1 MTIRCIAVDD
11 EPLALDI
18 IESYVSKLPYLE
30 LVKTCSSATEAMQ
43 VLQEEQI
50 DLMFLDIEM
59 PELTGIQFLNILK
72 HQPLIIFTTAYP
84 DYALEGFNQDAVD
97 YLLKPIPF
105 DRFLKAVTKAQERLQ
120 RNGKNSE
127 AAAAQAPTQYVAP
140 QHEQDFMFVKAD
152 YKTIRVDFKDILWIE
167 GLKDYIII
175 QTKEQK
181 IITLLSMNK
190 MMEKLPDSKF
200 LRVHRSFI
208 VSLQKIDSIEKSR
221 IRIGNK
227 EVPIGEV
234 YKEQFLKWVEENN
247 IQ

>member
-1 MTIRCIAVDD
+1 MIIRCIAVDD

-18 IESYVSKLPYLE
+18 LESYISKLPYLQ

-43 VLQEEQI
+43 VLQEEQV

-72 HQPLIIFTTAYP
+72 NQPLVIFTTAYP
-84 DYALEGFNQDAVD
+84 EYAMEGFNHDAVD

-105 DRFLKAVTKAQERLQ
+105 DRFLKAVTKAQERMQQ
-120 RNGKNSE
+120 RHPKLTE
-127 AAAAQAPTQYVAP
+127 QTIIPQASPA
-140 QHEQDFMFVKAD
+140 HEQEFMFVKAD

-167 GLKDYIII
+167 GLKDYVII
-175 QTKEQK
+175 QTKDQK

-208 VSLQKIDSIEKSR
+208 VSLPKIDSIEKSR
-221 IRIGNK
+221 IRIGQK
-227 EVPIGEV
+227 EIPIGEV
-234 YKEQFLKWVEENN
+234 YKDQFLKWVEENN
-247 IQ
+247 IM

>member
-18 IESYVSKLPYLE
+18 IESYISKLPFLE

-43 VLQEEQI
+43 VLQEEQV

-120 RNGKNSE
+120 RNGKSTE
-127 AAAAQAPTQYVAP
+127 AAAPAQHSP
-140 QHEQDFMFVKAD
+140 QQEQDFMFVKAD

-175 QTKEQK
+175 QTKDQK

-190 MMEKLPDSKF
+190 MMEKLPDTKF

-227 EVPIGEV
+227 EIPIGEV
-234 YKEQFLKWVEENN
+234 YKEQFLKWVDENN

>member
-1 MTIRCIAVDD
+1 MTIRCLAVDD

-18 IESYVSKLPYLE
+18 IESYVSKLPFLK

-43 VLQEEQI
+43 VLQEEQV

-120 RNGKNSE
+120 RSGSKASE
-127 AAAAQAPTQYVAP
+127 AAPAAQPATAE
-140 QHEQDFMFVKAD
+140 HDFIFVKAD

-175 QTKEQK
+175 QTKDQK

-227 EVPIGEV
+227 EIPIGEV
-234 YKEQFLKWVEENN
+234 YKEAFLKWVEENN

>member
-18 IESYVSKLPYLE
+18 LESYIGKLPFLK

-59 PELTGIQFLNILK
+59 PELTGIQLLNILK
-72 HQPLIIFTTAYP
+72 YQPLIIFTTAYP

-120 RNGKNSE
+120 RNSKPIETTQG
-127 AAAAQAPTQYVAP
+127 AQL
-140 QHEQDFMFVKAD
+140 EQEFMFVKAD
-152 YKTIRVDFKDILWIE
+152 YKSIRVDFKDILWIE

-175 QTKEQK
+175 QTNEQK

-190 MMEKLPDSKF
+190 MMEKLSDSKF

-208 VSLQKIDSIEKSR
+208 VSLQKINSIEKSR
-221 IRIGNK
+221 IKIGAK
-227 EVPIGEV
+227 EIPIGEV

>member
-1 MTIRCIAVDD
+1 MTIRCLAVDD

-18 IESYVSKLPYLE
+18 LESYISKLPFLH

-43 VLQEEQI
+43 VLQEEQV

-72 HQPLIIFTTAYP
+72 HHPLIIFTTAYT

-105 DRFLKAVTKAQERLQ
+105 DRFVKAVNKAQERLQ
-120 RNGKNSE
+120 RNGKTSKTP
-127 AAAAQAPTQYVAP
+127 AAAPAPAE
-140 QHEQDFMFVKAD
+140 HDFMFVKAD

-175 QTKEQK
+175 QTKDQK

-208 VSLQKIDSIEKSR
+208 VALQKIDSIEKSR
-221 IRIGNK
+221 IRIGAK
-227 EVPIGEV
+227 EIPIGEV
-234 YKEQFLKWVEENN
+234 YKDHFLRWVEENN

>member
-1 MTIRCIAVDD
+1 MDD

-18 IESYVSKLPYLE
+18 IESYISKLPFLK

-43 VLQEEQI
+43 VLQQEQI

-72 HQPLIIFTTAYP
+72 QQPLIIFTTAYP

-120 RNGKNSE
+120 GKGKATESSATASAP
-127 AAAAQAPTQYVAP
+127 AAP
-140 QHEQDFMFVKAD
+140 EQDFMFVKAD

-175 QTKEQK
+175 QTKDQK

-190 MMEKLPDSKF
+190 MMEKLPESKF
-200 LRVHRSFI
+200 MRVHRSFI

-227 EVPIGEV
+227 EIPIGEV
-234 YKEQFLKWVEENN
+234 YKENFLKWVEENN

>member
-1 MTIRCIAVDD
+1 MTVRCIAVDD

-18 IESYVSKLPYLE
+18 IESYISKLPFLK
-30 LVKTCSSATEAMQ
+30 LVRTCSSATEAMQ
-43 VLQEEQI
+43 VLQEEQV

-120 RNGKNSE
+120 RNGRATE
-127 AAAAQAPTQYVAP
+127 PAQPIPAP
-140 QHEQDFMFVKAD
+140 QAAPVQDFMFVKAD
-152 YKTIRVDFKDILWIE
+152 YKTIRVDFRDILWIE

-175 QTKEQK
+175 QTKDQK

-190 MMEKLPDSKF
+190 MMEKLQDSKF

-227 EVPIGEV
+227 EIPIGEV

>member
-1 MTIRCIAVDD
+1 MTITCLAVDD

-18 IESYVSKLPYLE
+18 IESYVSKLPFLH

-43 VLQEEQI
+43 VLQEEQV

-120 RNGKNSE
+120 RNGKPAEPHAIASPP
-127 AAAAQAPTQYVAP
+127 AA
-140 QHEQDFMFVKAD
+140 EQDFMFVKAD

-175 QTKEQK
+175 QTKDQK

-190 MMEKLPDSKF
+190 MMEKLPAAKF

-227 EVPIGEV
+227 EIPIGEV
-234 YKEQFLKWVEENN
+234 YKDQFLRWVEENN

>member
-1 MTIRCIAVDD
+1 MTIRCLAVDD

-18 IESYVSKLPYLE
+18 IESYISKLPFLQ

-43 VLQEEQI
+43 VLQDEKI

-72 HQPLIIFTTAYP
+72 NQPLIIFTTAYP
-84 DYALEGFNQDAVD
+84 DYALEGFNHDAVD

-120 RNGKNSE
+120 RNPKPTE
-127 AAAAQAPTQYVAP
+127 VPATPLAAPAAE
-140 QHEQDFMFVKAD
+140 HDFMFVKAD
-152 YKTIRVDFKDILWIE
+152 YKTIRVDFRDILWIE

-175 QTKEQK
+175 QTKDQK

-190 MMEKLPDSKF
+190 MMEKLPETKF

-208 VSLQKIDSIEKSR
+208 VALQKIDSIEKSR

-227 EVPIGEV
+227 EIPIGEV
-234 YKEQFLKWVEENN
+234 YKDHFLKWVEENN

>member
-18 IESYVSKLPYLE
+18 IESYVSKLPYLQ

-43 VLQEEQI
+43 VLQEGPI

-105 DRFLKAVTKAQERLQ
+105 DRFLKAVNKAQERMQ
-120 RNGKNSE
+120 RNGKTTD
-127 AAAAQAPTQYVAP
+127 AAPVATLTAPE
-140 QHEQDFMFVKAD
+140 HDFMFVKAD
-152 YKTIRVDFKDILWIE
+152 YKTVRIDFKDILWIE

-175 QTKEQK
+175 QTKDQK

-190 MMEKLPDSKF
+190 MMEKLPDTKF

-221 IRIGNK
+221 IRIGSK
-227 EVPIGEV
+227 EIPIGEV
-234 YKEQFLKWVEENN
+234 YKEAFLKWVEENN
-247 IQ
+247 IL

>member
-11 EPLALDI
+11 EPLALEI
-18 IESYVSKLPYLE
+18 IESYISKLPFLE
-30 LVKTCSSATEAMQ
+30 LVCTCASATEAMQ
-43 VLQEEQI
+43 VLQEKQV

-59 PELTGIQFLNILK
+59 PQLTGIQFLNILK

-120 RNGKNSE
+120 RASKTPE
-127 AAAAQAPTQYVAP
+127 AHAAP
-140 QHEQDFMFVKAD
+140 EQDFIFVKAD
-152 YKTIRVDFKDILWIE
+152 YKNIRVDFKDILWIE

-175 QTKEQK
+175 QAKDQK

-190 MMEKLPDSKF
+190 MMEKLPDAKF

-221 IRIGNK
+221 IRIGKK
-227 EVPIGEV
+227 EIPIGEV

>member
-18 IESYVSKLPYLE
+18 IESYISKLPFLQ

-43 VLQEEQI
+43 VLQEEQV

-120 RNGKNSE
+120 RNGKATE
-127 AAAAQAPTQYVAP
+127 GGAASTTAPHAQQL
-140 QHEQDFMFVKAD
+140 EQDFMFVKAD
-152 YKTIRVDFKDILWIE
+152 YKTIRVDFRDILWIE

-175 QTKEQK
+175 QTRDQK

-190 MMEKLPDSKF
+190 MMEKLPETKF

-221 IRIGNK
+221 IKIGNK
-227 EVPIGEV
+227 EIPIGEV
-234 YKEQFLKWVEENN
+234 YKDQFLKWVEENN

>member
-1 MTIRCIAVDD
+1 MTVRCIAVDD

-18 IESYVSKLPYLE
+18 IESYISKLPFLK
-30 LVKTCSSATEAMQ
+30 LVRTCSSATEAMQ
-43 VLQEEQI
+43 VLQEEQV

-120 RNGKNSE
+120 RNGRATE
-127 AAAAQAPTQYVAP
+127 ALQHIPAP
-140 QHEQDFMFVKAD
+140 QAAPVQDFMFVKAD
-152 YKTIRVDFKDILWIE
+152 YKTIRVDFRDILWIE

-175 QTKEQK
+175 QTKDQK

-190 MMEKLPDSKF
+190 MMEKLQDSKF

-227 EVPIGEV
+227 EIPIGEV

>member
-1 MTIRCIAVDD
+1 MKIRCIAVDD

-18 IESYVSKLPYLE
+18 IESYISKLPFLE
-30 LVKTCSSATEAMQ
+30 LVQTCASATEAMQ

-72 HQPLIIFTTAYP
+72 KQPLIIFTTAYP

-120 RNGKNSE
+120 RHEKTPEPQTS
-127 AAAAQAPTQYVAP
+127 AP
-140 QHEQDFMFVKAD
+140 EQDFMFVKAD
-152 YKTIRVDFKDILWIE
+152 YKSIRVDFKDILWIE

-175 QTKEQK
+175 QTKDQK

-200 LRVHRSFI
+200 LRVHRSYI

-221 IRIGNK
+221 IRIGSK
-227 EVPIGEV
+227 EIPIGEV
-234 YKEQFLKWVEENN
+234 YREQFLKWVEENN

>member
-1 MTIRCIAVDD
+1 MTVRCIAVDD

-18 IESYVSKLPYLE
+18 IESYISKLPFLK
-30 LVKTCSSATEAMQ
+30 LVRTCSSATEAMQ
-43 VLQEEQI
+43 VLQEEQV

-120 RNGKNSE
+120 RNGKATE
-127 AAAAQAPTQYVAP
+127 AP
-140 QHEQDFMFVKAD
+140 QHAPPAPEHDFMFVKAD

-175 QTKEQK
+175 QTKDHK

-190 MMEKLPDSKF
+190 MMEKLQDSKF

-227 EVPIGEV
+227 EIPIGEV
-234 YKEQFLKWVEENN
+234 YKEHFLKWVEENN

>member
-1 MTIRCIAVDD
+1 MTIRCLAVDD

-18 IESYVSKLPYLE
+18 IESYVSKLPFLQ

-43 VLQEEQI
+43 VLQQEQI

-84 DYALEGFNQDAVD
+84 NYALEGFNHDAVD

-105 DRFLKAVTKAQERLQ
+105 DRFLKAVTKAQERML
-120 RNGKNSE
+120 RSSKAPE
-127 AAAAQAPTQYVAP
+127 VVVAAPAP
-140 QHEQDFMFVKAD
+140 QVPEQDFMFVKAD
-152 YKTIRVDFKDILWIE
+152 YKTVRVGFADILWIE

-175 QTKEQK
+175 QTKDQK

-190 MMEKLPDSKF
+190 AMEKLPESRF
-200 LRVHRSFI
+200 MRVHRSFI
-208 VSLQKIDSIEKSR
+208 VALHKIDSIEKGR

-227 EVPIGEV
+227 EIPIGEV
-234 YKEQFLKWVEENN
+234 YKDQFLHWVEENN

>member
-18 IESYVSKLPYLE
+18 IESYISKLPFLQ
-30 LVKTCSSATEAMQ
+30 LVRTCSSATEAMQ
-43 VLQEEQI
+43 VLQEEQV

-59 PELTGIQFLNILK
+59 PELTGLQFLNILK
-72 HQPLIIFTTAYP
+72 NQPLIIFTTAYP

-120 RNGKNSE
+120 RNAKPSE
-127 AAAAQAPTQYVAP
+127 AAAATVQQAPQ
-140 QHEQDFMFVKAD
+140 QEQDFMFVKAD

-175 QTKEQK
+175 HTKDQK

-190 MMEKLPDSKF
+190 MMEKLPESKF

-221 IRIGNK
+221 IKIGNK
-227 EVPIGEV
+227 EIPIGEV
-234 YKEQFLKWVEENN
+234 YKDHFLKWVEENN

>member
-120 RNGKNSE
+120 RNGKQNESSTTH
-127 AAAAQAPTQYVAP
+127 AAPLHQPP
-140 QHEQDFMFVKAD
+140 HHEQDFMFVKAD
-152 YKTIRVDFKDILWIE
+152 YKTIRVDFRDILWIE

-175 QTKEQK
+175 QTKDQK

-190 MMEKLPDSKF
+190 MMEKLPDTKF

-227 EVPIGEV
+227 EIPIGEV

>member
-1 MTIRCIAVDD
+1 MNLRCIAVDD

-18 IESYVSKLPYLE
+18 IESYISKLPFLQ
-30 LVKTCSSATEAMQ
+30 LIRTCSSATEAMQ
-43 VLQEEQI
+43 VLQEEKV

-72 HQPLIIFTTAYP
+72 NQPLIIFTTAYP

-120 RNGKNSE
+120 RNGKASE
-127 AAAAQAPTQYVAP
+127 ATPAAPVAHAP
-140 QHEQDFMFVKAD
+140 QEHDFMFVKAD

-175 QTKEQK
+175 QTKDQK

-190 MMEKLPDSKF
+190 MMEKLSDAKF

-227 EVPIGEV
+227 EIPIGEV

>member
-1 MTIRCIAVDD
+1 MTIRCLAVDD

-18 IESYVSKLPYLE
+18 IESYISKLPFLQ
-30 LVKTCSSATEAMQ
+30 LVTTCSSATEAMQ
-43 VLQEEQI
+43 VLQEEQV

-72 HQPLIIFTTAYP
+72 NQPLIIFTTAYP

-105 DRFLKAVTKAQERLQ
+105 DRFVKAVTKAQERLQ
-120 RNGKNSE
+120 RSNKPAE
-127 AAAAQAPTQYVAP
+127 APAAAIIPPTPAAPE
-140 QHEQDFMFVKAD
+140 HDFMFVKAD

-190 MMEKLPDSKF
+190 MMEKLPNSQF

-227 EVPIGEV
+227 EIPIGEV
-234 YKEQFLKWVEENN
+234 YKEHFLKWVEENN

>member
-1 MTIRCIAVDD
+1 MMIRCIAVDD

-18 IESYVSKLPYLE
+18 IESYIGKLPYLQ

-43 VLQEEQI
+43 VLQEEQV

-72 HQPLIIFTTAYP
+72 NQPLIIFTTAYP
-84 DYALEGFNQDAVD
+84 EYALEGFNHNTVD

-105 DRFLKAVTKAQERLQ
+105 DRFLKAVSKVQERVHGS
-120 RNGKNSE
+120 NKVSDTNSHNITP
-127 AAAAQAPTQYVAP
+127 ATP
-140 QHEQDFMFVKAD
+140 EQEFLFVKAD

-175 QTKEQK
+175 QTRDQK

-190 MMEKLPDSKF
+190 MMEKLPNSKF

-221 IRIGNK
+221 IRIGAK
-227 EVPIGEV
+227 EIPIGEV
-234 YKEQFLKWVEENN
+234 YKDEFMKWVEDNN

>member
-18 IESYVSKLPYLE
+18 IESYIRKLPFLE
-30 LVKTCSSATEAMQ
+30 LVQTCSSATEAMQ
-43 VLQEEQI
+43 VLQAEQV

-59 PELTGIQFLNILK
+59 PELTGLQFLNILK

-84 DYALEGFNQDAVD
+84 NYALEGFNHDAVD

-105 DRFLKAVTKAQERLQ
+105 DRFFKAVTKAQERLHFSH
-120 RNGKNSE
+120 NNNSK
-127 AAAAQAPTQYVAP
+127 ASAPPAP
-140 QHEQDFMFVKAD
+140 ATPAIEQDFMFVKAD
-152 YKTIRVDFKDILWIE
+152 YKTIRVDFQDILWIE

-175 QTKEQK
+175 QTKDQK

-190 MMEKLPDSKF
+190 MMEKLPSNKF

-208 VSLQKIDSIEKSR
+208 VALQKIDSIEKSR
-221 IRIGNK
+221 IRVRSK
-227 EVPIGEV
+227 EIPVGEV

>member
-1 MTIRCIAVDD
+1 MNIRCIAVDD

-18 IESYVSKLPYLE
+18 IESYVSKLPFLH

-43 VLQEEQI
+43 VLHEEQV

-72 HQPLIIFTTAYP
+72 KQPLIIFTTAYP

-120 RNGKNSE
+120 RNVKVTE
-127 AAAAQAPTQYVAP
+127 AHPAAPAIHAPTE
-140 QHEQDFMFVKAD
+140 HDFMFVKAD

-175 QTKEQK
+175 QTKDQK

-190 MMEKLPDSKF
+190 MMEKLPDTKF

>member
-1 MTIRCIAVDD
+1 MTVRCIAVDD

-18 IESYVSKLPYLE
+18 IESYISKLPFLK
-30 LVKTCSSATEAMQ
+30 LVRTCSSATEAMQ
-43 VLQEEQI
+43 VLQEEQV

-105 DRFLKAVTKAQERLQ
+105 DRFLKAVTKAQDRLQ
-120 RNGKNSE
+120 RNGKATE
-127 AAAAQAPTQYVAP
+127 AP
-140 QHEQDFMFVKAD
+140 QHAPPTPHAAPEHDFMFVKAD

-175 QTKEQK
+175 QTKDQK

-190 MMEKLPDSKF
+190 MMEKLQDSKF

-227 EVPIGEV
+227 EIPIGEV

>member
-1 MTIRCIAVDD
+1 MTIRCLAVDD

-18 IESYVSKLPYLE
+18 IESYIGKLPYLQ

-43 VLQEEQI
+43 VLQEEQV
-50 DLMFLDIEM
+50 DLIFLDIEM

-72 HQPLIIFTTAYP
+72 HQPLVIFTTAYP

-120 RNGKNSE
+120 RDNGKSNKQ
-127 AAAAQAPTQYVAP
+127 AATAAPAPAAP
-140 QHEQDFMFVKAD
+140 AHEQDFMFVKAD

-190 MMEKLPDSKF
+190 MMEKLSDAKF

-227 EVPIGEV
+227 EIPIGEV

>member
-18 IESYVSKLPYLE
+18 IESYVSKLPYLK
-30 LVKTCSSATEAMQ
+30 LVQTCSSATEAMQ
-43 VLQEEQI
+43 VLQQEQV

-97 YLLKPIPF
+97 YLLKPIPY

-120 RNGKNSE
+120 RNGKPQE
-127 AAAAQAPTQYVAP
+127 LTVAAAAPQATE
-140 QHEQDFMFVKAD
+140 HEFMFVKAD
-152 YKTIRVDFKDILWIE
+152 YKTVRVDFKDILWIE

-175 QTKEQK
+175 QTRDQK

-190 MMEKLPDSKF
+190 AMEKLPESRF
-200 LRVHRSFI
+200 MRVHRSFI
-208 VSLQKIDSIEKSR
+208 VALQKIDSIEKGR

-227 EVPIGEV
+227 EIPIGEV
-234 YKEQFLKWVEENN
+234 YKDQFLHWVEENN

>member
-1 MTIRCIAVDD
+1 MTIRCLAVDD

-18 IESYVSKLPYLE
+18 LESYTKKLPFLT

-59 PELTGIQFLNILK
+59 PELTGIQLLNILR
-72 HQPLIIFTTAYP
+72 HPPLIIFTTAYP
-84 DYALEGFNQDAVD
+84 NYALEGFNQDAVD

-105 DRFLKAVTKAQERLQ
+105 DRFFKAVNKAQERLQ
-120 RNGKNSE
+120 HNHVKQVPETPVRVQQ
-127 AAAAQAPTQYVAP
+127 AAP
-140 QHEQDFMFVKAD
+140 EQEFMFVKAD
-152 YKTIRVDFKDILWIE
+152 YKTIRVDFKDIMWVE
-167 GLKDYIII
+167 GLKDYVII
-175 QTKEQK
+175 QTKDQK

-190 MMEKLPDSKF
+190 MMEKLPPSKF

-208 VSLQKIDSIEKSR
+208 VALQKIDSIEKSR

-227 EVPIGEV
+227 EIPIGEV
-234 YKEQFLKWVEENN
+234 YKDQFLKWVEENN

>member
-1 MTIRCIAVDD
+1 MNIRCLAVDD

-18 IESYVSKLPYLE
+18 IESYISKLPYLQ

-43 VLQEEQI
+43 VLQQEQV
-50 DLMFLDIEM
+50 DLIFLDIEM

-105 DRFLKAVTKAQERLQ
+105 DRFIKAVTKAQERLQ
-120 RNGKNSE
+120 RNGKSAE
-127 AAAAQAPTQYVAP
+127 TPAAAAPAAAT
-140 QHEQDFMFVKAD
+140 EQDFMFVKAD

-208 VSLQKIDSIEKSR
+208 VSLQKIDCIEKSR

-234 YKEQFLKWVEENN
+234 YKDLFLKWVEENN

>member
-1 MTIRCIAVDD
+1 MTIRCLAVDD

-18 IESYVSKLPYLE
+18 IESYVSKLPFLK

-43 VLQEEQI
+43 VLQEEQV

-105 DRFLKAVTKAQERLQ
+105 DRFLKAVTKAQARLQ
-120 RNGKNSE
+120 QHNGKQTE
-127 AAAAQAPTQYVAP
+127 APAAPAAP
-140 QHEQDFMFVKAD
+140 QQPAEHEFMFVKAD
-152 YKTIRVDFKDILWIE
+152 YKTVRVDFRDILWIE

-175 QTKEQK
+175 QTKDQK

-190 MMEKLPDSKF
+190 AMEKLPESKF
-200 LRVHRSFI
+200 MRVHRSFI

-221 IRIGNK
+221 IRIGSK
-227 EVPIGEV
+227 EIPIGEV
-234 YKEQFLKWVEENN
+234 YKDQFLKWVEENN
-247 IQ
+247 MQ

>member
-1 MTIRCIAVDD
+1 MTLRCIAVDD

-18 IESYVSKLPYLE
+18 IESYIGKLPFLK
-30 LVKTCSSATEAMQ
+30 LVRTCSSATEAMQ
-43 VLQEEQI
+43 VLQEEQV

-120 RNGKNSE
+120 RNGRDRE
-127 AAAAQAPTQYVAP
+127 APLAAPTPQAAP
-140 QHEQDFMFVKAD
+140 EHDFMFVKAD

-175 QTKEQK
+175 QTKDQK

-190 MMEKLPDSKF
+190 MMEKLQDSKF

-221 IRIGNK
+221 IRIGSK
-227 EVPIGEV
+227 EIPIGEV

>member
-1 MTIRCIAVDD
+1 M
-11 EPLALDI
+11 
-18 IESYVSKLPYLE
+18 
-30 LVKTCSSATEAMQ
+30 
-43 VLQEEQI
+43 
-50 DLMFLDIEM
+50 
-59 PELTGIQFLNILK
+59 
-72 HQPLIIFTTAYP
+72 
-84 DYALEGFNQDAVD
+84 
-97 YLLKPIPF
+97 KPVPF
-105 DRFLKAVTKAQERLQ
+105 DRFLKAVTKAQERLN
-120 RNGKNSE
+120 RSGKASD
-127 AAAAQAPTQYVAP
+127 AASGSQL
-140 QHEQDFMFVKAD
+140 EQEFMFVKAD
-152 YKTIRVDFKDILWIE
+152 YKTLRVEFKDILWIE

-190 MMEKLPDSKF
+190 MMEKLPDSRF

-221 IRIGNK
+221 IKIGAK

>member
-1 MTIRCIAVDD
+1 MNVRCIAVDD

-18 IESYVSKLPYLE
+18 IESYISKLPFLK
-30 LVKTCSSATEAMQ
+30 LVRTCSSATEAMQ
-43 VLQEEQI
+43 VLQEEQV

-120 RNGKNSE
+120 RNGRATE
-127 AAAAQAPTQYVAP
+127 AP
-140 QHEQDFMFVKAD
+140 QHVPAPHAPPPQDFMFVKAD
-152 YKTIRVDFKDILWIE
+152 YKTIRVDFRDILWIE

-175 QTKEQK
+175 QTRDQK

-190 MMEKLPDSKF
+190 MMEKLQDSKF

-227 EVPIGEV
+227 EIPIGEV

>member
-1 MTIRCIAVDD
+1 MTIRCLAVDD

-18 IESYVSKLPYLE
+18 IESYVSKLPFLQ

-43 VLQEEQI
+43 VLQEEKI

-72 HQPLIIFTTAYP
+72 NQPLIIFTTAYP
-84 DYALEGFNQDAVD
+84 DYALEGFNYDAVD

-120 RNGKNSE
+120 HNGKPTE
-127 AAAAQAPTQYVAP
+127 TPAAPVAAPAAE
-140 QHEQDFMFVKAD
+140 HDFMFVKAD

-175 QTKEQK
+175 QTRDQK

-190 MMEKLPDSKF
+190 MMEKLPETKF

-208 VSLQKIDSIEKSR
+208 VALQKIDSIEKSR

-227 EVPIGEV
+227 EIPIGEV
-234 YKEQFLKWVEENN
+234 YKDQFLKWVEENN

>member
-18 IESYVSKLPYLE
+18 IESYVSKLPYLHI
-30 LVKTCSSATEAMQ
+30 VKTCSSATEAMQ
-43 VLQEEQI
+43 VLQDENI
-50 DLMFLDIEM
+50 DLMLLDIEM

-84 DYALEGFNQDAVD
+84 EYALEGFNHNTVD

-105 DRFLKAVTKAQERLQ
+105 DRFLKAASKVQERMQ
-120 RNGKNSE
+120 GIAKNAE
-127 AAAAQAPTQYVAP
+127 TPTQPAG
-140 QHEQDFMFVKAD
+140 QEHEFMFVKAD
-152 YKTIRVDFKDILWIE
+152 YKTIRVDFKDVLWIE
-167 GLKDYIII
+167 GLKDYIVIH
-175 QTKEQK
+175 TKDQK

-208 VSLQKIDSIEKSR
+208 VSLQRIDSIEKSR
-221 IRIGNK
+221 IKVGAK
-227 EVPIGEV
+227 EIPIGEV
-234 YKEQFLKWVEENN
+234 YKDEFMKWVEENN

>member
-1 MTIRCIAVDD
+1 MTIRCLAVDD

-18 IESYVSKLPYLE
+18 IESYISKLPYLK

-43 VLQEEQI
+43 VLREEQI

-72 HQPLIIFTTAYP
+72 NQPLIIFTTAYP

-120 RNGKNSE
+120 RVPAKTAE
-127 AAAAQAPTQYVAP
+127 AAPTPAPAAQE
-140 QHEQDFMFVKAD
+140 HDFMFVKAD

-181 IITLLSMNK
+181 IITLLSMSK
-190 MMEKLPDSKF
+190 MMEKLPESKF

-227 EVPIGEV
+227 EIPIGEV
-234 YKEQFLKWVEENN
+234 YKDTFLKWVEENN

>member
-1 MTIRCIAVDD
+1 MMIRCLAVDD

-18 IESYVSKLPYLE
+18 IESYISKLPYLH

-43 VLQEEQI
+43 VLQEEQV

-84 DYALEGFNQDAVD
+84 EYALEGFNHNTVD

-105 DRFLKAVTKAQERLQ
+105 DRFLKAVSKVQERMQGSIKTSDNSLHSGQTAQEQEFL
-120 RNGKNSE
+120 
-127 AAAAQAPTQYVAP
+127 
-140 QHEQDFMFVKAD
+140 FVKAD

-175 QTKEQK
+175 QTKDQK

-190 MMEKLPDSKF
+190 MMDKLPDTKF

-221 IRIGNK
+221 IRIGAK

-234 YKEQFLKWVEENN
+234 YKDDFMKWVEENN

>member
-1 MTIRCIAVDD
+1 MIIRCLAIDD

-18 IESYVSKLPYLE
+18 IESYVSKLPFLQ

-43 VLQEEQI
+43 VLQEEQV
-50 DLMFLDIEM
+50 DLIFLDIEM

-72 HQPLIIFTTAYP
+72 HQPLVIFTTAYP

-120 RNGKNSE
+120 RDKGKNSS
-127 AAAAQAPTQYVAP
+127 APTPAP
-140 QHEQDFMFVKAD
+140 THEQDFMFVKAD

-175 QTKEQK
+175 QIKEQK

-190 MMEKLPDSKF
+190 MMEKLSDAKF

-221 IRIGNK
+221 IRIGSK
-227 EVPIGEV
+227 EIPIGEV